1 MINDKK
7 TVRRMQGE
15 AGTHS
20 SGVPVCNHSGGFVPK
35 KMDMIY
41 IINKI
46 QKKGSVRL
54 VSFHHVN
61 PVNPV

>member
-1 MINDKK
+1 
-7 TVRRMQGE
+7 MQGE